1 MPKQDTVDQFFDSVN
16 ESYDALLDAVK
27 SANDRGYRVSRKLID
42 EVEQS
47 QRETIDLSRRLATA
61 PGDVAGFSAGV
72 VRSLTDAQSRT
83 LDLARQLLDE
93 VSDSGREARDTAR
106 KVIEA
111 NRGAGQAAVE
121 ATRSTVKRAGPAVEQ
136 AVNGVRS
143 RATRS
148 SRKTVGAT
156 RKTSDSDDA

>member
-1 MPKQDTVDQFFDSVN
+1 MTREETVDQFFDSVN
-16 ESYDALLDAVK
+16 EAYDALLDAVK

-47 QRETIDLSRRLATA
+47 QRDTLDLGRRFATSPA
-61 PGDVAGFSAGV
+61 DVAGLSSSL

-83 LDLARQLLDE
+83 LGLARQLLDE

-111 NRGAGQAAVE
+111 NRGAGQAAIE

-136 AVNGVRS
+136 AVNGVRARTTGKAS
-143 RATRS
+143 GTA
-148 SRKTVGAT
+148 K
-156 RKTSDSDDA
+156 KTSPSSS

>member
-1 MPKQDTVDQFFDSVN
+1 MSREETVDQFFDSVN

-27 SANDRGYRVSRKLID
+27 SANDRGYRISRKLID

-47 QRETIDLSRRLATA
+47 QRDSFDLGRRFATA
-61 PGDVAGFSAGV
+61 PADVAGLSASV

-83 LDLARQLLDE
+83 LGLARQLLDE
-93 VSDSGREARDTAR
+93 VSDSSREARDTAR

-111 NRGAGQAAVE
+111 NRGAGQAAIE

-136 AVNGVRS
+136 AVNGVRA
-143 RATRS
+143 R
-148 SRKTVGAT
+148 T
-156 RKTSDSDDA
+156 RKATTGTTKKTSSSNS